1 MTRPSGAQV
10 HLAVDWSQIGVTRG
24 LVLGALYPWV
34 LGALVSL
41 AELRTET
48 APASLLV
55 YGIYG
60 TPIGLLAGVVI
71 GSVAAA
77 TASSI
82 DRRTRRPRTRRW
94 VATAAI
100 CSVVTVASLVMA
112 VTALVTRSP
121 LDGGWFTAWLY
132 LVLGPAALGLASIV
146 AVRLPA

>member
-1 MTRPSGAQV
+1 MRLREAPAR
-10 HLAVDWSQIGVTRG
+10 LAVDWSQIGVTRG
-24 LVLGALYPWV
+24 LVLGLLYPWV

-41 AELRTET
+41 AELRTGA
-48 APASLLV
+48 APESLLV

-71 GSVAAA
+71 GSVVAA
-77 TASSI
+77 TASAI
-82 DRRTRRPRTRRW
+82 EGRTRRPRTRRS

-100 CSVVTVASLVMA
+100 CSVATVVSVAMA
-112 VTALVTRSP
+112 ATALVTRSP
-121 LDGGWFTAWLY
+121 LDGGWLTAWMY

>member
-1 MTRPSGAQV
+1 MRLREAPAR
-10 HLAVDWSQIGVTRG
+10 LAVDWSQIGVTRG
-24 LVLGALYPWV
+24 LILGLLYPWV

-41 AELRTET
+41 AELPTGA
-48 APASLLV
+48 APESLLV

-71 GSVAAA
+71 GSVVAA
-77 TASSI
+77 TASAI
-82 DRRTRRPRTRRW
+82 EGRTRRPRTRRS

-100 CSVVTVASLVMA
+100 CSVATVVSVAMA
-112 VTALVTRSP
+112 ATALVTRSP
-121 LDGGWFTAWLY
+121 LDGGWLTAWMY

>member
-1 MTRPSGAQV
+1 MRLREARL

-24 LVLGALYPWV
+24 LVLGLLYPWL
-34 LGALVSL
+34 LGAAVSL
-41 AELRTET
+41 AERRAGA

-71 GSVAAA
+71 GSVVAA

-82 DRRTRRPRTRRW
+82 DQRTRRPRTRRW

-100 CSVVTVASLVMA
+100 CSVATVASLAMA
-112 VTALVTRSP
+112 VAALMTRSP
-121 LDGGWFTAWLY
+121 LDGGWLTAWMY